1 MTDEDKKA
9 YADRKCPKKCL
20 NCEHRKI
27 ITHGVLPYNFCKKL
41 NVSLEENMTDE
52 DKKAYADR
60 KCPKKCLNCEHR
72 KIITHGVLPYNF
84 CKKLNV
90 SFTKNGP
97 DDFLNCTKLN

>member
-1 MTDEDKKA
+1 
-9 YADRKCPKKCL
+9 
-20 NCEHRKI
+20 
-27 ITHGVLPYNFCKKL
+27 
-41 NVSLEENMTDE
+41 MTDE

-90 SFTKNGP
+90 SFTKNEP
-97 DDFLNCTKLN
+97 DDFFELYKVKLIFRRAEHGRVEENYGYSAA

>member
-1 MTDEDKKA
+1 MMRECCGWHIH
-9 YADRKCPKKCL
+9 YGCMPCRKGKEP
-20 NCEHRKI
+20 
-27 ITHGVLPYNFCKKL
+27 
-41 NVSLEENMTDE
+41 
-52 DKKAYADR
+52 
-60 KCPKKCLNCEHR
+60 CLNCEHR